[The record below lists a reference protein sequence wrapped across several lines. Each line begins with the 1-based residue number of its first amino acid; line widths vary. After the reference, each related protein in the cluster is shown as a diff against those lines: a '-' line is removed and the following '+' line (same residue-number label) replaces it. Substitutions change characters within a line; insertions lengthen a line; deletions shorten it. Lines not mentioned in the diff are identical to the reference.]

1 MATATVTLKFTPS
14 ELQTL
19 DQALRIYARLCKN
32 VYYKQEDKLEG
43 IVLRVED
50 VQSAGSNVQEIIRGI
65 GMTP

>member
-1 MATATVTLKFTPS
+1 M
-14 ELQTL
+14 
-19 DQALRIYARLCKN
+19 CKN

-50 VQSAGSNVQEIIRGI
+50 VQSGGTNVQEIIRGI